1 MVYVGSKSRLSKYI
15 VPILQKYI
23 DINNV
28 TTYIEP
34 FVGGA
39 NIIDKINCENRI
51 GYDIHE
57 GLIGIFNAVKNGFIP
72 PSTITET
79 EYNNA
84 KKGLISEP
92 LRSYIGFQGSYAT
105 KYWGGF
111 ARGFKADGITP
122 RDIYNERTR
131 NFKKQIPNLLDIH
144 FEVKNFLDINTEN
157 SLIYCDPPYKNTTE
171 YSTGGFNHNL
181 FWNWVK
187 NLSNK
192 NIVIVSEFQAPTE
205 FKSIWEKER
214 NCSLDKD
221 TGAVK
226 KIEKLFIYENI
237 QTTN

>member
-15 VPILQKYI
+15 VPILQEYI
-23 DINNV
+23 NKNHI

-39 NIIDKINCENRI
+39 NIIDKINCKNRY
-51 GYDIHE
+51 GYDIHQ
-57 GLIGIFNAVKNGFIP
+57 GLISIYNAVKDGFIP
-72 PSTITET
+72 PSTITEE

-84 KKGLISEP
+84 KYGLIPEP
-92 LRSYIGFQGSYAT
+92 LKSYIGFQGSYAT

-131 NFKKQIPNLLDIH
+131 NFKEQIPNLLDIH
-144 FEVKNFLDINTEN
+144 FEVISYSEIDVEN
-157 SLIYCDPPYKNTTE
+157 CLIYCDPPYDNTTK
-171 YSTGGFNHNL
+171 YSTGIFDHVA
-181 FWNWVK
+181 FWDWVRIM
-187 NLSNK
+187 SNK
-192 NIVIVSEFQAPTE
+192 NIVIVSEFQAPKE
-205 FKSIWEKER
+205 FKCIWEKER

-226 KIEKLFIYENI
+226 KIERLFIYENI
-237 QTTN
+237 QTVN